1 MHIHR
6 PFQPAGQHNEIA
18 HIAIVQTIRAFALG
32 LKIRTA
38 NEDILYFRA
47 TAQSPNALETIT
59 SPSVDFM
66 ILGGKT
72 PEFSVHS
79 LPQGINP
86 GISLLHH
93 IDMYMRR
100 IFHFLFSFINLI
112 KLFIFSQPVQYYQ
125 FRGVAARRATYG
137 AIPFWDFILF

>member
-18 HIAIVQTIRAFALG
+18 HIAIVQTIRAFA
-32 LKIRTA
+32 
-38 NEDILYFRA
+38 
-47 TAQSPNALETIT
+47 SPNALETIT